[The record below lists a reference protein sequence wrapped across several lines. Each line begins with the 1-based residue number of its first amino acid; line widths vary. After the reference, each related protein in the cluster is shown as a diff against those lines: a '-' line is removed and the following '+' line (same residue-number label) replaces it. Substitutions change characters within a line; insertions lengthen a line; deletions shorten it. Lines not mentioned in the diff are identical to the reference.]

1 MVTKGSHHRVR
12 VRAMYEAAEPSAA
25 PVAADEVPESE
36 EPTAPLDPVSVGVY
50 GRAGRVTEGRRIEGC
65 TREEICEKYRGR
77 ILIIARRVGER
88 LPASCE
94 IETADLAGF
103 GAIGLLEA
111 FDRFDAER
119 KILFSTYA
127 EYRIRGAMMDALRQN
142 DAFSRHR
149 RQMARK
155 VQLASAALLSELG
168 RPARPE
174 EVAARLEVDLATYW
188 SVVDRT
194 RPVSFVSFDAQSA
207 EGDDHSPPLLETLH
221 AGEGQEALQA
231 LMGQDARRL
240 LKEAI
245 LALPE
250 RKRQCV
256 LLYYGR
262 GLSLAEVAAVFDL
275 TSARICQILSAARI
289 DLRAALEGKI
299 SVEDLDGMDIAKVES
314 A

>member
-1 MVTKGSHHRVR
+1 
-12 VRAMYEAAEPSAA
+12 
-25 PVAADEVPESE
+25 
-36 EPTAPLDPVSVGVY
+36 
-50 GRAGRVTEGRRIEGC
+50 
-65 TREEICEKYRGR
+65 
-77 ILIIARRVGER
+77 
-88 LPASCE
+88 
-94 IETADLAGF
+94 
-103 GAIGLLEA
+103 
-111 FDRFDAER
+111 
-119 KILFSTYA
+119 
-127 EYRIRGAMMDALRQN
+127 
-142 DAFSRHR
+142 
-149 RQMARK
+149 
-155 VQLASAALLSELG
+155 
-168 RPARPE
+168 
-174 EVAARLEVDLATYW
+174 
-188 SVVDRT
+188 
-194 RPVSFVSFDAQSA
+194 
-207 EGDDHSPPLLETLH
+207 LETLH

-314 A
+314 S